1 MRSGVDNAF
10 LYLLSVSLLDI
21 FGRSEKKES
30 IIEVQ
35 LTWYSE
41 LPVYTIETELIINS

>member
-30 IIEVQ
+30 IIEVHGIQ
-35 LTWYSE
+35 NYIYIY
-41 LPVYTIETELIINS
+41 P